1 MERRHLMRFR
11 LIVLLAL
18 ICVAPATL
26 RAAPEEGPV
35 EQYRAYVKAVRAGKL
50 DDVVK
55 LIEPVPDT
63 SKPLLNARVKQAI
76 AVEAMKKE
84 MLAQMGPPKAGEDG
98 WEIGGLPY
106 DDVLKNL
113 RPVVQDAN
121 IVGLTAIDPRSKAEG
136 VIGWMVRRTGK
147 WMVPAGLVMDL
158 EPAEEFVEP
167 DASERDEKIRYADAT
182 AKAADAVLNRL
193 KTNEFKKPAEVLR
206 AFGDEMQKAKP

>member
-1 MERRHLMRFR
+1 MATKPIALFA
-11 LIVLLAL
+11 LVCLLPAL
-18 ICVAPATL
+18 A
-26 RAAPEEGPV
+26 RAAPEDAAV

-55 LIEPVPDT
+55 RVEPVPAT

-113 RPVVQDAN
+113 KAVVQDEN
-121 IVGLTAIDPRSKAEG
+121 TVGLMAVDPRTKAEG
-136 VIGWMVRRTGK
+136 VVGWMIRRNGK
-147 WMVPAGLVMDL
+147 WIVPAGLVMDL
-158 EPAEEFVEP
+158 EPAPEFVEP
-167 DASERDEKIRYADAT
+167 EDGERDEKIKYADAT
-182 AKAADAVLNRL
+182 TKAADAVLQRL
-193 KTNEFKKPAEVLR
+193 KKKEFKKPAEVLQ
-206 AFGDEMQKAKP
+206 AFGTEMQKASGN